1 MKKLFNI
8 VIILIVVIPLSAQD
22 DNPPEVGDIPDQT
35 VNEGEAF
42 SIFDLDDYLT
52 ELDGDSIAWSYSIP
66 GQEPDP
72 VFVVIA
78 THDTTVYSLQIGFS
92 LDATDGFDF
101 GIDQYAPPAP
111 PPPSFDAAL
120 GWNSDRY
127 YTQIIADDGDYSEH
141 VFDIQLQ
148 YPESDLISLTW
159 DNTGWSDL
167 GSFILQDAFDGLL
180 GIDIDMTQETSLTL
194 DNPALNTLKWKVTPT
209 YLQGETQNRDLM
221 VDIDEEN
228 VATVSY
234 SDGWSGSEEVI
245 FTAKDQTEAGL
256 SDSDGATFT
265 VIANTP
271 PVADDIAVT
280 TNEDMAVDIILT
292 GSDAESGVLA
302 YHVVASPTGGT
313 LTGEADSLLY
323 TPDENY
329 NGGDS
334 FTYFVS
340 DGIDSSNVATV
351 SITVD
356 PVDDSP
362 EVAEI
367 PDQSVNDGEEF
378 EPFDLDDYLT
388 ELDEDEVTWSYEIEG
403 QEPEPGFAVSL
414 QTVGGFGGYDL
425 TVGFSSNA
433 TDGYDEGIDQY
444 APPAPPPPAFDAALG
459 WGGDRYYTQIVA
471 DDGDY
476 SEHVFDVQLAYPS
489 DNLITLTWDNTGW
502 SDLGTFILQD
512 AFGGLLGVDIDMTQ
526 ENSLTLNNP
535 ALNTLKWKVTP
546 TSLEGESQNRDLTVD
561 IDEENIVMVTYPT
574 GWIGSEGIIFIVT
587 DETEAA
593 LSDSENVMFTVSPV
607 DDPPIVEGIPDQTVT
622 APEPFTTFDLDEYL
636 TELDG
641 DDIVW
646 SYEITSN
653 DGPSHPIFVLNATG
667 GDLGTSYDLTVGF
680 SEDATDGY
688 DEGIDIYAPPAP
700 PPPSFDAALGWIG
713 DRYYIQVLADDG
725 DYTEHVFDV
734 QLAYPADN
742 LITLT
747 WDNTGWEDFGTFVL
761 QDAFGGL
768 LGIDVDMTTQSSLVL
783 DNPAFNTLKWMVTP
797 AEPDGGGEEEGL
809 SVIIDSSNVVT
820 VTYTAGWTGS
830 GEITFI
836 ATDQTAIALS
846 GLDNAIFTVEP
857 SVTIV
862 EEVEIPAV
870 FTLHQNYPNP
880 FNPVTTLRY
889 DLPDYNHTKLTIYDL
904 NGKEINQLVNTSQP
918 AGHKSVQWNATDM
931 YGKPVSAGVYIY
943 QIRAGAFVQTKKM
956 VLLK

>member
-1 MKKLFNI
+1 MKNLFNI
-8 VIILIVVIPLSAQD
+8 VIILIVAIPLFAQD
-22 DNPPEVGDIPDQT
+22 DNPPAVGYIPDQT

-42 SIFDLDDYLT
+42 SIFDLDNYLT

-78 THDTTVYSLQIGFS
+78 TGDTTVYPLQIGFS
-92 LDATDGFDF
+92 EDATDGYDQ
-101 GIDQYAPPAP
+101 GVDQYAPPAP

-120 GWNSDRY
+120 SWDSDRY
-127 YTQIIADDGDYSEH
+127 YTQIVADDGDTSEH
-141 VFDIQLQ
+141 VFDVQLQ
-148 YPESDLISLTW
+148 YPSSDLITLTW

-167 GSFILQDAFDGLL
+167 GSFILQDAFG
-180 GIDIDMTQETSLTL
+180 GGMINVDMTQETSLTL
-194 DNPALNTLKWKVTPT
+194 DNPAFNTLKWKVTPT

-302 YHVVASPTGGT
+302 YHVVAPPTDGI
-313 LTGEADSLLY
+313 LTGEANSLLY

-334 FTYFVS
+334 FNYFVS

-414 QTVGGFGGYDL
+414 QTVGGLGDYDL
-425 TVGFSSNA
+425 TVGFASNA
-433 TDGYDEGIDQY
+433 TDGYDFGIDQY

-459 WGGDRYYTQIVA
+459 WGGDRYYTQILA
-471 DDGDY
+471 DDGNY

-489 DNLITLTWDNTGW
+489 DNLVTLTWDNTGW
-502 SDLGTFILQD
+502 EDLGTFILQD
-512 AFGGLLGVDIDMTQ
+512 AFDGLLGIDVDMTQ
-526 ENSLTLNNP
+526 ENSLTLDNP

-546 TSLEGESQNRDLTVD
+546 TSLEGDSQNRDLTVD
-561 IDEENIVMVTYPT
+561 IDEGNVVTVTYPT

-593 LSDSENVMFTVSPV
+593 LSDSDNVIFTVSPV
-607 DDPPIVEGIPDQTVT
+607 DDPPIVEGIPDQSVT
-622 APEPFTTFDLDEYL
+622 APELFTTFDLDEYL

-653 DGPSHPIFVLNATG
+653 DGPSYPTFVLNAAG
-667 GDLGTSYDLTVGF
+667 GDFGTSYDLTVGF

-700 PPPSFDAALGWIG
+700 PPPSFDAALGWVG
-713 DRYYIQVLADDG
+713 DRYYTQVLTDDG
-725 DYTEHVFDV
+725 DYSEHVFDV
-734 QLAYPADN
+734 QLAYPSDN

-747 WDNTGWEDFGTFVL
+747 WDNTGWADFGTFFL

-768 LGIDVDMTTQSSLVL
+768 LGIDVDMTQENSLTL
-783 DNPAFNTLKWMVTP
+783 DNPALNTLKWMVTP
-797 AEPDGGGEEEGL
+797 METDGGGEEEGL

-820 VTYTAGWTGS
+820 VAYTAGWTGS

-836 ATDQTAIALS
+836 ATDQTATALS
-846 GLDNAIFTVEP
+846 GSDNAVFIVEP

-862 EEVEIPAV
+862 EEVGIPTV

-889 DLPDYNHTKLTIYDL
+889 DLPDENNITLTIYDL
-904 NGKEINQLVNTSQP
+904 NGKEINQLVNINQP
-918 AGHKSVQWNATDM
+918 AGYRSVQWNATDM
-931 YGKPVSAGVYIY
+931 RGKPVSAGVYLY